1 MVAVEQ
7 CPSCNQPACPVC
19 PTYLTISQPVDPA
32 THIEPQSSRLSDMA
46 RTSHVL
52 VGMFLATAS
61 ASEEGLLHVDVDLT
75 SPTTPFPHYFSK
87 CLGSGH
93 ALLTLREDWRKT
105 VARARTE
112 IGVENVRFHGLLND
126 DMVSATDW
134 H

>member
-1 MVAVEQ
+1 
-7 CPSCNQPACPVC
+7 
-19 PTYLTISQPVDPA
+19 
-32 THIEPQSSRLSDMA
+32 MA

-52 VGMFLATAS
+52 VGIGTRVVMFLACCTS
-61 ASEEGLLHVDVDLT
+61 GLLHVDVDLT

-105 VARARTE
+105 VTRARTE

-126 DMVSATDW
+126 DMVSATV
-134 H
+134 

>member
-1 MVAVEQ
+1 MV
-7 CPSCNQPACPVC
+7 
-19 PTYLTISQPVDPA
+19 
-32 THIEPQSSRLSDMA
+32 

-52 VGMFLATAS
+52 IGIGIRVVMFLVTAS
-61 ASEEGLLHVDVDLT
+61 ASEKAGLLHVDVDLT

-87 CLGSGH
+87 CIGSGH